1 MTVGK
6 IYVGLIIAENWR
18 AYKSSQSKMNNL
30 KMVSFKGYC
39 IFVQTKKKCFVG
51 KTVHCCWCWKLWR
64 NWWLCSANFLN
75 STFIYRL
82 KIKRRLVTMET
93 LQVPTLTQIL
103 QPLLSNTLL
112 IVVQFFVDACY
123 WRQIQSNEGWELLPG
138 HSN

>member
-51 KTVHCCWCWKLWR
+51 KTVHCC
-64 NWWLCSANFLN
+64 
-75 STFIYRL
+75 
-82 KIKRRLVTMET
+82 
-93 LQVPTLTQIL
+93 
-103 QPLLSNTLL
+103 
-112 IVVQFFVDACY
+112 
-123 WRQIQSNEGWELLPG
+123 
-138 HSN
+138 